1 MALGILGSV
10 WHSPAR
16 KKCGFEAREL
26 VASQLSG
33 ILRVSLV
40 IPSGTLSQVDGTV
53 VPEAPL
59 DLTLLSPPPG
69 RRQDELCPQSGH
81 PSNTGSGT
89 SGGCGVM
96 GRACPQ
102 PPSLGA
108 GSSKEQ
114 NGLEGGAGL
123 PRLDSP
129 PYPKKSFERFSW
141 QSLKLP
147 FIQLAGTRPG

>member
-33 ILRVSLV
+33 ILRVSLG
-40 IPSGTLSQVDGTV
+40 ISSGTLSQVEGTV

-59 DLTLLSPPPG
+59 DLTLLFPPPG

-81 PSNTGSGT
+81 PSNTGSGS

-108 GSSKEQ
+108 GSSKERMGWKGMQ
-114 NGLEGGAGL
+114 GSPGSTLL
-123 PRLDSP
+123 PTPRSP
-129 PYPKKSFERFSW
+129 
-141 QSLKLP
+141 LKG
-147 FIQLAGTRPG
+147 FPGRV